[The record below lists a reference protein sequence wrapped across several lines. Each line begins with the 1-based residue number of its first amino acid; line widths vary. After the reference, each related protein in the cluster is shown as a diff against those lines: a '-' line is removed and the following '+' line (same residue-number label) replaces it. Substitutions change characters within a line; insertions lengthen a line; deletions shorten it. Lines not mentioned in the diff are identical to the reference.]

1 MWRSRNLAIDKLD
14 IINLSNLPELM
25 QRFCFIIAIIFLII
39 FYFKIIFL
47 ILIYQKIIKKIK
59 KIKLII
65 LSEKHCQPR
74 KKHSQME
81 SIYLLI

>member
-1 MWRSRNLAIDKLD
+1 MWRSRNLAIDKLE

-39 FYFKIIFL
+39 FCFKIIFL

-59 KIKLII
+59 KKKTNNIVRKT
-65 LSEKHCQPR
+65 LSATEKN
-74 KKHSQME
+74 SQME